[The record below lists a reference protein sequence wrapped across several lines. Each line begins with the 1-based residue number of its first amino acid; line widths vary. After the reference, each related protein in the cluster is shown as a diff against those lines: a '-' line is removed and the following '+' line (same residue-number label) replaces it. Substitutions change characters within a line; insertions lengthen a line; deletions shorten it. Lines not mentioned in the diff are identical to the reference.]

1 MMGFIKKYKVH
12 KLVCVESANDIY
24 DAIAREKEIKGWNR
38 AKKNVLVESFNPEW
52 RDLMGE

>member
-1 MMGFIKKYKVH
+1 MGFIKKYKVH